1 MKQNMIYLDNAATT
15 FPKPRCTVDAVCN
28 FLTHAGGNPGRAGHT
43 LSVDAARMVY
53 DTRESVAALFGGSDP
68 LRVILTHN
76 ATYGINMG
84 LKGSL
89 EPGDR
94 VITTSMEHNAVMRPL
109 RSLEAR
115 GVSLTIVGCGPD
127 GTLDPGDVERALREK
142 ADLVVMTAA
151 SNVTGTI
158 MPVHEVGLLAR
169 ERGVPFMVDAA
180 QAGGAVPLNMREDCI
195 DILAFTGHKS
205 LYGPTGTGGV
215 IFGERIEADTI
226 LPLFEGGT
234 GSRSEEEF
242 QPFFFPDRF
251 ESGTP
256 NGAGI
261 AGLGAALEWLEREG
275 KDTILRR
282 EQALAAKLTEGL
294 ASVPGITLYGAED
307 AGKRTG
313 VVSFTVDNIE
323 VSEIGEILDDEF
335 GIMTRVGLHCAPA
348 AHKTIGTF
356 PSGTVRMSAGA
367 FTTPEDIDTALQA
380 VCSIR
385 GGSSTGSG
393 RSGY

>member
-1 MKQNMIYLDNAATT
+1 STM
-15 FPKPRCTVDAVCN
+15 PRQL
-28 FLTHAGGNPGRAGHT
+28 FLN
-43 LSVDAARMVY
+43 
-53 DTRESVAALFGGSDP
+53 
-68 LRVILTHN
+68 
-76 ATYGINMG
+76 
-84 LKGSL
+84 
-89 EPGDR
+89 
-94 VITTSMEHNAVMRPL
+94 
-109 RSLEAR
+109 
-115 GVSLTIVGCGPD
+115 
-127 GTLDPGDVERALREK
+127 
-142 ADLVVMTAA
+142 
-151 SNVTGTI
+151 
-158 MPVHEVGLLAR
+158 
-169 ERGVPFMVDAA
+169 RGVPSM
-180 QAGGAVPLNMREDCI
+180 
-195 DILAFTGHKS
+195 
-205 LYGPTGTGGV
+205 
-215 IFGERIEADTI
+215 
-226 LPLFEGGT
+226 
-234 GSRSEEEF
+234 RSEEEF